1 MEPISTMR
9 PNGTGFLHLSRRLQP
24 GETVPHPPSLVE
36 QLLACRMMREA
47 QAAERASQAG
57 EGAHED
63 Y

>member
-1 MEPISTMR
+1 
-9 PNGTGFLHLSRRLQP
+9 
-24 GETVPHPPSLVE
+24 VE